1 MNPGE
6 TVESAIWVDGTEPD
20 QLLDRYR
27 TDVMNALLEIAS
39 AQNVA
44 LTPLRWTEK
53 APGDDRVPEV
63 PDHIQGPSVRLL
75 VAEADVKALPSTGN
89 FLAELEVR
97 DLALLRRLTREGYQ
111 RWWAKTFSD
120 RCRPLTNPQCD
131 TLINDIGVEAAMDS
145 LKRGEMTLFQ

>member
-1 MNPGE
+1 MKPGE
-6 TVESAIWVDGTEPD
+6 TVHSAIWVNGTETPALMERW
-20 QLLDRYR
+20 Q
-27 TDVMNALLEIAS
+27 TDVLKDMLEVAS
-39 AQNVA
+39 AENVA

-63 PDHIQGPSVRLL
+63 PDHIQGPSVKLL

-89 FLAELEVR
+89 FLAELEPR

-120 RCRPLTNPQCD
+120 RCRPLSNPQCD
-131 TLINDIGVEAAMDS
+131 TLINDIGVEAALDS
-145 LKRGEMTLFQ
+145 LKRGEMTPFQ